1 MTKAEHDKIYHL
13 IRTGTPIWFKN
24 QFETNI
30 YCILKEAKREFVW
43 LSMKEIEE
51 RMNFYKSNRLG
62 YFPNEIEKS
71 DCIVIYNITSIF
83 SKDNIIN
90 DILEQY
96 FPDKQIILLSID
108 DFDIKNSID
117 GVSIDNWNSHISLL
131 YPSHPKY

>member
-13 IRTGTPIWFKN
+13 IRTGESIWFQN

-30 YCILKEAKREFVW
+30 YCILKETKKDFVW
-43 LSMKEIEE
+43 LSLKEIEE
-51 RMNFYKSNRLG
+51 RINFYKSNGLG
-62 YFPNEIEKS
+62 YFPNELEKS
-71 DCIVIYNITSIF
+71 DCIVIYSITGIF